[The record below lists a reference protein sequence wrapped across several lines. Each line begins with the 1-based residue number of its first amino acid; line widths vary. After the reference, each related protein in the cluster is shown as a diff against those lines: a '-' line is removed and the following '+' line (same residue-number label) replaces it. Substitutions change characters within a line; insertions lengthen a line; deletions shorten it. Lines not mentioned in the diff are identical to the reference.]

1 MTALLYPGAVNAL
14 NGESGGG
21 KSWIALA
28 AAAQTIAAGGTVVF
42 IDLEDTPASIVHR
55 LRALGVADHHIRE
68 RFVYIRPD
76 QPLGPEAALDL
87 DQHAARADLIII
99 DSIGELMALQGVKP
113 NDDDAVARFYRAIP
127 RPLSRHGAAVLLI
140 DHVPKNNENSPLYG
154 IGSQRKRAAID
165 GASYMVQT
173 IRTFAKGRP
182 GAVKLVVAKDRHGT
196 RATGTVAAIAD
207 IAGDDQAITID
218 LHEPDRLDDGR
229 TRPTHNMSRLAD
241 ALRTH
246 GGAASVTELRGAG
259 VRAADIPAA
268 LDALIVEGYVARI
281 ETDGKAAR
289 YRLDRPFD
297 IDLTPPKT
305 SRR

>member
-1 MTALLYPGAVNAL
+1 MTALIYPAAVNAL

-28 AAAQTIAAGGTVVF
+28 AAAQTIATGGTVVF
-42 IDLEDTPASIVHR
+42 IDLEDTAASIVHR
-55 LRALGVADHHIRE
+55 LRALGVPDDHIRE

-127 RPLSRHGAAVLLI
+127 RALCRNGAAVLLI

-173 IRTFAKGRP
+173 VRAFAKGRP
-182 GAVKLVVAKDRHGT
+182 GTVKLVVAKDRHGT
-196 RATGTVAAIAD
+196 RATGTIAAVAD
-207 IAGDDQAITID
+207 IAGDDQAVTID
-218 LHEPDRLDDGR
+218 LHEPERLDDGR
-229 TRPTHNMSRLAD
+229 TRPTHNMTRIAD
-241 ALRTH
+241 ALR
-246 GGAASVTELRGAG
+246 AAGTASITELRGAG
-259 VRAADIPAA
+259 VRGADIPGA
-268 LDALIVEGYVARI
+268 LDALIAEGYVARI
-281 ETDGKAAR
+281 ETAGKPLR
-289 YRLDRPFD
+289 YRLNRPFG
-297 IDLTPPKT
+297 IDLETRAPE
-305 SRR
+305 